1 MSDENGQESTEQA
14 REELR
19 LLKQRAAMM
28 GITHSNNISIETL
41 KAKIAAKMDGTP
53 DPEAEQLSQPQTN
66 PLDPKAEA
74 RKAVT
79 SMRQRVY
86 NENMKLIRLR
96 IQNLDPKKKDLPG
109 EIITVANRVLGTV
122 SKFIPYNEV
131 SDGGYHVPYVIYKMM
146 VRRQFQN
153 ITITKNPRTGREQVK
168 YTLAKEFALEVLPPL
183 TPAELRGLATAQ
195 LAAGSVDNAA

>member
-1 MSDENGQESTEQA
+1 MSDENGQESTDQA

-41 KAKIAAKMDGTP
+41 KAKIAAKLEGTP
-53 DPEAEQLSQPQTN
+53 EPDDGQPQPN

-74 RKAVT
+74 QKTVL
-79 SMRQRVY
+79 SLRQRVY

-109 EIITVANRVLGTV
+109 EILTVANRVLGTV

-183 TPAELRGLATAQ
+183 TQAELKALATAQ
-195 LAAGSVDNAA
+195 LAAGSVDQNAA